1 MRATQVSLMQEVT
14 RNDALAIMDW
24 MENQEV
30 TRYLNEAADIA
41 SEIKHAISRVNMMI
55 MTQLFNRNGSFFL
68 IRTEENGPVGFLKL
82 IRRLNEAEMVIV
94 IGDQEKWGQGIGKA
108 SICQGLKIAFFQWRL
123 HRVNAIIHQH
133 NDRSVK
139 AFESVG
145 FVLDKELAG
154 SRHYCITQQEYIKRL
169 L

>member
-14 RNDALAIMDW
+14 REDAFAIMEW

-41 SEIKHAISRVNMMI
+41 SEIRHAISRVNMMFL
-55 MTQLFNRNGSFFL
+55 TQLFNRNGSFFL
-68 IRTEENGPVGFLKL
+68 IRTGKNEPVGFLKL
-82 IRRLNEAEMVIV
+82 IRKLNEAEMVVV
-94 IGDQEKWGQGIGKA
+94 IGDQEKWGQGLGKS
-108 SICQGLKIAFFQWRL
+108 SISQGLKIAFFQWRL
-123 HRVNAIIHQH
+123 QRVNAIIHHH
-133 NDRSVK
+133 NHRSIK

-145 FVLDKELAG
+145 FVLEKELSG
-154 SRHYCITQQEYIKRL
+154 SGLYSITQQDYIKSL